1 MFTYSHRREV
11 PKTQL
16 LSFTN
21 HRNMTKKYTFSG
33 HESFQCRQLWLK
45 KGYDYINSGKSFNDE
60 DAVVILGVGKNMV
73 SSIRFW
79 MKAFNLISQD
89 DKLTTLA
96 NKLLADDGYDPYL
109 EDEASLWLL
118 HYQLVSKGHS
128 STYSIVFNELRRE
141 KIEFTK
147 DNFIAYVKRKS
158 ETGQSF
164 PVNEKTLHEDFS
176 VLSKMYLRSD
186 SQNKDKEDSFS
197 GLLTELDLVKCFS
210 KGKEEF
216 FIIENNE
223 RPEIPDEV
231 ILYAILDDSTFDLSI
246 NLNNIEQDYNSIGT
260 VFALNRPGVLNK
272 IESLTT
278 KYSYLVFNDQA
289 GIKELQFKKKPSP
302 FSILDKYYAN

>member
-1 MFTYSHRREV
+1 ME
-11 PKTQL
+11 
-16 LSFTN
+16 
-21 HRNMTKKYTFSG
+21 KKYTFSG

-45 KGYDYINSGKSFNDE
+45 KGYDYIKSGKSFNDE

-79 MKAFNLISQD
+79 MKSFNLLSQD
-89 DKLTTLA
+89 DKLTTFA

-118 HYQLVSKGHS
+118 HYQLVNREFS

-141 KIEFTK
+141 KIEFTR
-147 DNFIAYVKRKS
+147 DNFIAFIKRKS
-158 ETGQSF
+158 ETEKSLS
-164 PVNEKTLHEDFS
+164 VNEKTLHEDFS

-186 SQNKDKEDSFS
+186 AQSKDKEDSFS
-197 GLLTELDLVKCFS
+197 GLLTELDLLKCFS

-231 ILYAILDDSTFDLSI
+231 ILYAILDNETFDLSV
-246 NLNNIEQDYNSIGT
+246 NLNNIEHDYNGVGT
-260 VFALNRPGVLNK
+260 VFALNRPGILSK
-272 IESLTT
+272 IESIAS
-278 KYSYLVFNDQA
+278 KYSYVVFNDHA
-289 GIKELQFKKKPSP
+289 GVKELQFKKKPSAL
-302 FSILDKYYAN
+302 SILDKYYAN